1 MGGRSIGAGGWLV
14 GLASAVGLAAFVYP
28 FALPAVSAVASAE
41 RSARASQAPLVLAGV
56 TAACLVVVL
65 AELGNRGR
73 FGASASK
80 TVALLGVLVAIDAT
94 LRLLPS
100 LLGASPIFLLII
112 LVGAVFGPSFG
123 FLMGALTLLVS
134 AFLIGG
140 IGPWLPYQMLGAGW
154 VGLAAGWLP
163 RPSDV
168 RFRVALVAAY
178 GAVAGLL
185 YGALLNLYAWPYSAP
200 GVSANVGLYWSPELG
215 LGETVERYARFYL
228 VTSLGH
234 DLFRAVGNAVLVLLL
249 GGPVLRLLERVRRR
263 FSWTGVSTAG
273 VVDNPFGAGR
283 SMPL

>member
-1 MGGRSIGAGGWLV
+1 MGGRSIGAGGCVV
-14 GLASAVGLAAFVYP
+14 GLASVVGLAAFFYP
-28 FALPAVSAVASAE
+28 FALPAVSAVASAQ

-65 AELGNRGR
+65 AELGDRGR
-73 FGASASK
+73 FGSSASK

-154 VGLAAGWLP
+154 VGLGAGWLP
-163 RPSDV
+163 RPPDV
-168 RFRVALVAAY
+168 RFRAALIAAY
-178 GAVAGLL
+178 GAIAGLL

-200 GVSANVGLYWSPELG
+200 GVSANVGLYWSPELV
-215 LGETVERYARFYL
+215 LAETIERYGRFYL

-234 DLFRAVGNAVLVLLL
+234 DLSRAVGNAALVLLL
-249 GGPVLRLLERVRRR
+249 GVPLLRLLERVRRR
-263 FSWTGVSTAG
+263 FSWSGGPTAG
-273 VVDNPFGAGR
+273 VVGTLLRAER
-283 SMPL
+283 STPR